1 MLRYCFVLLY
11 MLSVKFAIT
20 PEDYTEY
27 YLYMTWDAPDRKKAR
42 LKYYLRQV
50 LVNGG
55 IILILFYTKVFRI
68 DSYILYVYIGIL
80 TLITFLQILNGRI
93 NARKQAEKITG
104 DEENRSFFLETT
116 YDITDAGI
124 SRKDENTDTR
134 YLWHAFVRKEETA
147 QYYFLFTSGV
157 QAIIFPK
164 RVFKTAE
171 ERMQF
176 EKLLSQHL
184 SFDAEV
190 GHWVKK

>member
-1 MLRYCFVLLY
+1 M
-11 MLSVKFAIT
+11 
-20 PEDYTEY
+20 EY

-42 LKYYLRQV
+42 LKYYLRQA

-55 IILILFYTKVFRI
+55 IVLILFYTQFFRL

-80 TLITFLQILNGRI
+80 VMITVLQILNGRV
-93 NARKQAEKITG
+93 NARKQAEKITE
-104 DEENRSFFLETT
+104 DDDKISFFLETS

-124 SRKDENTDTR
+124 LRKDANLEVR
-134 YLWHAFVRKEETA
+134 YQWSAFVRKEETA
-147 QYYFLFTSGV
+147 AYYFLFTSSI
-157 QAIIFPK
+157 QAVIFPK
-164 RVFKTAE
+164 RVFKTADDKK
-171 ERMQF
+171 QF

>member
-1 MLRYCFVLLY
+1 

-20 PEDYTEY
+20 HEDYTEY

-50 LVNGG
+50 LLNSG
-55 IILILFYTKVFRI
+55 IILILFYTQVFRI
-68 DSYILYVYIGIL
+68 GSYLLYVYAGIL
-80 TLITFLQILNGRI
+80 ILITLLQILNGRI
-93 NARKQAEKITG
+93 NTRRQAEKITG
-104 DEENRSFFLETT
+104 DEENNSLFFETG

-124 SRKDENTDTR
+124 TRKDKNMEIF
-134 YLWHAFVRKEETA
+134 YHWHAFVRKEETA
-147 QYYFLFTSGV
+147 HYYFLFTSGL

-171 ERMQF
+171 DKIQF